1 MNSLSKK
8 LPLIITAS
16 AVALTLVAVIL
27 YQGGYISELKQTIQ
41 NKDRKIITVSQRLD
55 EQLEISAELEA
66 KLQVYKD
73 SVNMLQLEN
82 QSLHAK
88 IEALKGTIAKLNQIV
103 QKHDDKVGELTAEI
117 TRLRESGRSNVSKI
131 KELEQERDVLLH
143 KMEKLDHERVA
154 LMEDKKTSE
163 SAQEK
168 NETKIEVLNN
178 SVQKEMDRVDP
189 APLLPALPA
198 INQSPTEQV
207 PQEIS
212 GPKVSE
218 EMQTAIISRQQ
229 ERLSNVMMKTQ
240 VKFSAV
246 SLRNREGGNELKN
259 VKKNDNDW
267 RYTYIDFDLDNL
279 DREAIMDEYFV
290 LQVFDIDNNAVV
302 PFNEKNMAFPN
313 SEMGAIGYKF
323 KYDGKPVSVRYI
335 NMQAKEGSNY
345 EIRLVY
351 LKKGLTFE
359 LANGRKKIVEAGK
372 VTVD

>member
-1 MNSLSKK
+1 MNSMSKK
-8 LPLIITAS
+8 LPLIIAAS
-16 AVALTLVAVIL
+16 AVTIALVAVIL
-27 YQGGYISELKQTIQ
+27 YQNGYISELKQTIQ
-41 NKDRKIITVSQRLD
+41 NKDRKIIAVSQQLD
-55 EQLEISAELEA
+55 EQVEISAELEA

-88 IEALKGTIAKLNQIV
+88 IESLKGTISKLNQIV
-103 QKHDDKVGELTAEI
+103 QKHDDKVTELTAEI
-117 TRLRESGRSNVSKI
+117 SRLKESGRSNFSKI
-131 KELEQERDVLLH
+131 KELEQERDGLLK
-143 KMEKLDHERVA
+143 KMEAIDHERIA
-154 LMEDKKTSE
+154 LMEDKKASE
-163 SAQEK
+163 SAQQK
-168 NETKIEVLNN
+168 NEIKIDVLND
-178 SVQKEMDRVDP
+178 SVQEELDRVDP
-189 APLLPALPA
+189 AQLLPAPPV
-198 INQSPTEQV
+198 INQSPAE
-207 PQEIS
+207 PAPDGG

-218 EMQTAIISRQQ
+218 EMQSAIISRQQ
-229 ERLSNVMMKTQ
+229 ERLSNVMTKTQ

-246 SLRNREGGNELKN
+246 SLRTREGGNELKN
-259 VKKNDNDW
+259 VKKNEKDW
-267 RYTYIDFDLDNL
+267 RYTFIDFDLDNM

-290 LQVFDIDNNAVV
+290 LQVFDLDNNLVV

-335 NMQAKEGSNY
+335 NTQAKEGSNY